1 MKTMTRIM
9 LIFTLFL
16 SADLISVNYQSQV
29 NAGQSVEK
37 KSTLSMFDRI
47 WMKIRSLSPK
57 KKRRTTE
64 SAVAGVKGREKGS
77 EELAPYWKGEKE
89 STLDKEVDKY
99 AIADDLMEQGKFS
112 EALIAFDSFREE
124 FPLSRFIANAR
135 FSRELCLLKMDQK
148 DAAIKGL
155 KEFIDDYPE
164 HELIPDAKDMIA
176 ALNNDKDN

>member
-1 MKTMTRIM
+1 MKTMTRIL

-16 SADLISVNYQSQV
+16 AADLIYVNCHSQL

-64 SAVAGVKGREKGS
+64 SAVAGVKGKEKGS
-77 EELAPYWKGEKE
+77 EELAPYWKGEKK

-99 AIADDLMEQGKFS
+99 AIAEDLMEQGKFY
-112 EALIAFDSFREE
+112 EAVVAFDSFREE
-124 FPLSRFIANAR
+124 FPLSQFIANAR
-135 FSRELCLLKMDQK
+135 FSRELCLLKTGQK
-148 DAAIKGL
+148 DTAIKGL
-155 KEFIDDYPE
+155 KEFINDYPE
-164 HELIPDAKDMIA
+164 HELSPDAKNMIA
-176 ALNNDKDN
+176 ELKKEKDN